1 MQNEFT
7 TYLSTNSNDIVS
19 IVSLEKI
26 GVVNTERSK
35 GEERLREPMRIALG
49 DRKVAA
55 NWRSWLGKCRRGPSL

>member
-1 MQNEFT
+1 M
-7 TYLSTNSNDIVS
+7 
-19 IVSLEKI
+19 
-26 GVVNTERSK
+26 SK